1 VTSVRHEGRPVGRRG
16 ARAWALVSI
25 AAAGLT
31 LAGCSNFASR
41 GMNAEGVRLFQQSQY
56 QPAIQQFQQAVY
68 ADPTNADSYYNM
80 AAVYHQTGKLA
91 NRRADLDQAENLYN
105 QCLDRDPEH
114 KDCYRGLAVLLV
126 EEGRTT
132 EAFRLVQGWCDRQ
145 PTSAEAR
152 IEIARLY
159 EEFGDQRS
167 AMQRLSEALT
177 LDPNNA
183 RALAAIGKL
192 REQSGD
198 QVQAM
203 ANYQRSLFIN
213 RFQPEVAAR
222 LAALQTATG
231 TTASATMPD
240 DVGRLVVRNTNPRK

>member
-1 VTSVRHEGRPVGRRG
+1 MTILRDASRRAVRRG
-16 ARAWALVSI
+16 GGSWTLVLLG
-25 AAAGLT
+25 AAGLA

-41 GMNAEGVRLFQQSQY
+41 GMNAEGVRLFQRAQY
-56 QPAIQQFQQAVY
+56 QQAVQQFQQAIY
-68 ADPTNADSYYNM
+68 SDPANADGYYNM
-80 AAVYHQTGKLA
+80 AAVYHQTGKLE
-91 NRRADLDQAENLYN
+91 NRKSDLDQAENLYN
-105 QCLDRDPEH
+105 QCLDHDPEH

-126 EEGRTT
+126 EERRNP
-132 EAFRLVQGWCDRQ
+132 EAFRLIQGWCDRQ

-152 IEIARLY
+152 IELARLY

-183 RALAAIGKL
+183 RALAATGKL
-192 REQSGD
+192 REQMGD
-198 QVQAM
+198 QMQAM

-222 LAALQTATG
+222 LAAIQTATG
-231 TTASATMPD
+231 ASAAATPPD
-240 DVGRLVVRNTNPRK
+240 DAGRLAMRSTNPRK